1 MRTRKSGFTLIE
13 MVIAIALMAVL
24 SLIIVPNVTN
34 YRENAEVK
42 KIKAE
47 MLNVYMAAESIS
59 QGYTTKAATETAI
72 AANSYKDMKE
82 LTGLASFTGYAFVAN
97 ADGSLNR
104 ITFTTDRG
112 VVYTFNGD
120 ADGFMSN

>member
-1 MRTRKSGFTLIE
+1 MRTKKSGFTLIE
-13 MVIAIALMAVL
+13 MVIAIALVAVL

-59 QGYTTKAATETAI
+59 QGYTTKATTEAAI
-72 AANSYKDMKE
+72 AANSHKDMKE
-82 LTGLASFTGYAFVAN
+82 LTGLASFTGYTFVAN

-120 ADGFMSN
+120 ADGFMN